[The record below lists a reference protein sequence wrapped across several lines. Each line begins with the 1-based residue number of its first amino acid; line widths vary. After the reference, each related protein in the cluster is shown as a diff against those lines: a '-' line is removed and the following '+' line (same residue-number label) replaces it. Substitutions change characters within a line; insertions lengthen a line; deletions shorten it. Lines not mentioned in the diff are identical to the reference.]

1 MQNLSKKHL
10 KQIYRRRNGFG
21 GATAM
26 LSKFFRAAPNNRADY
41 NKMMDWRWSMCT
53 NVRYMIPGE
62 KLNGAKKVA
71 LRHEGLVKSAYFL
84 NASLADLG
92 ATILDATSSI
102 NNFTSNLRGVFEK

>member
-21 GATAM
+21 GATVM

-71 LRHEGLVKSAYFL
+71 LRHMNRSVKS
-84 NASLADLG
+84 
-92 ATILDATSSI
+92 
-102 NNFTSNLRGVFEK
+102 RQ

>member
-1 MQNLSKKHL
+1 MKNLSKKHL

-21 GATAM
+21 GTTVM

-62 KLNGAKKVA
+62 KIKLGKKVA
-71 LRHEGLVKSAYFL
+71 LRYEGLVKSGYFL
-84 NASLADLG
+84 NAGLADLG
-92 ATILDATSSI
+92 AALLDATSSI
-102 NNFTSNLRGVFEK
+102 NEFVKNFGGLKND

>member
-10 KQIYRRRNGFG
+10 KQIYRRRDGFG
-21 GATAM
+21 GATVM

-41 NKMMDWRWSMCT
+41 NKMMDCRWSMCT

-62 KLNGAKKVA
+62 KIKRGKKVA

-84 NASLADLG
+84 NAGLADLG

>member
-1 MQNLSKKHL
+1 MNLSKKHL

-21 GATAM
+21 GTTVM
-26 LSKFFRAAPNNRADY
+26 LSKFFHAAPNNRADY

-62 KLNGAKKVA
+62 KIKRGKKVA

-84 NASLADLG
+84 NAGLADLG
-92 ATILDATSSI
+92 ATILDAMSSI
-102 NNFTSNLRGVFEK
+102 DNFTSNLRGAFEK